1 MAERTI
7 DSELKEQFSK
17 FMESN
22 FNYGEWSLHSKIR
35 ACLSYVTQFTVA
47 YYDATLNSEEFSTVA
62 KEQFGID
69 FPCTTYERVNM
80 LIRVK
85 DTVTNYIISLK
96 NEN

>member
-7 DSELKEQFSK
+7 NSELKEQFSK

-22 FNYGEWSLHSKIR
+22 FNDGEWSLHSKIC

-47 YYDATLNSEEFSTVA
+47 YYDATLTSEEFSVVA
-62 KEQFGID
+62 KEHFGID
-69 FPCTTYERVNM
+69 FPYTVYEKVNI
-80 LIRVK
+80 LIRIK
-85 DTVTNYIISLK
+85 DIVTDYIISLK